1 MYVEVRYAVKF
12 SSLTIRWIKLQIKRV
27 VLDLTYFLESFFIIV
42 LNDNTT
48 PYTSF
53 ASSSKGKVLLA
64 GGGGALLFATGL
76 TAATSSKSSF
86 TATTT
91 PEVEISVFLGL
102 LNVDA
107 TVPSAEGG
115 WYETARDTPGRSA
128 SLGAGLGRFVR
139 CQS

>member
-1 MYVEVRYAVKF
+1 M
-12 SSLTIRWIKLQIKRV
+12 
-27 VLDLTYFLESFFIIV
+27 V

-53 ASSSKGKVLLA
+53 ASSSNGKVLLA
-64 GGGGALLFATGL
+64 GGGGALPFATGL
-76 TAATSSKSSF
+76 TAATSKSSF